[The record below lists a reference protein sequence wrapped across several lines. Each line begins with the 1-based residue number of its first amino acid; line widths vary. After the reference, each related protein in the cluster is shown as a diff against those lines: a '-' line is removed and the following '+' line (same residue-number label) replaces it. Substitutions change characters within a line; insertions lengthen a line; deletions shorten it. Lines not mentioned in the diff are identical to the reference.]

1 MTLCDCLLD
10 LRHAPLHLG
19 AREVLVAVVYCLE
32 LAAVNRDAGL
42 REQAH
47 RAAQC
52 DKMSTNFADGS
63 AIVLAEVGNRPLPD
77 SFRQAARSW

>member
-1 MTLCDCLLD
+1 M
-10 LRHAPLHLG
+10 RRSIF

>member
-1 MTLCDCLLD
+1 MRRSIL
-10 LRHAPLHLG
+10 
-19 AREVLVAVVYCLE
+19 ARVKFLSRLFDRLE

-63 AIVLAEVGNRPLPD
+63 AIVLAEVGNRPLPA
-77 SFRQAARSW
+77 SLPPSCP

>member
-1 MTLCDCLLD
+1 MSLSDRCPRLGDLVFNALLD

-19 AREVLVAVVYCLE
+19 ASRLFTALNP
-32 LAAVNRDAGL
+32 AAVNRDAGL

-52 DKMSTNFADGS
+52 DNTSTNLRMA
-63 AIVLAEVGNRPLPD
+63 APLIPPE
-77 SFRQAARSW
+77 